1 MISLI
6 LASSNHSTGRQ
17 RVPLVP
23 SSSDDLNSLCF
34 ISFVPTPS
42 TRYPKSES
50 NLRTERV
57 RQQCRN
63 SGRLVFH
70 RTFPLHSFTLSSLN
84 SAQTLPFSRPFDSLT
99 GAQEGASWNPN
110 DLLQTTFTP
119 PSSESFDHSPSSL
132 STPSFS
138 RNSRTND
145 RHTPPGWQSVPAR
158 LLLPGTSVLIT
169 LKQDQGTDRTVQ
181 GVVGEKLTRG
191 DHPRGVK
198 VRLRDGR
205 VGRVV
210 RILSGEEAG
219 NTGRTG

>member
-1 MISLI
+1 MTSTPS
-6 LASSNHSTGRQ
+6 ASSALSQLLALGIPKVKAIYALKEFDNNAEIAA
-17 RVPLVP
+17 
-23 SSSDDLNSLCF
+23 DWCF
-34 ISFVPTPS
+34 TVRFPFILSPFHLISELT
-42 TRYPKSES
+42 
-50 NLRTERV
+50 L
-57 RQQCRN
+57 
-63 SGRLVFH
+63 
-70 RTFPLHSFTLSSLN
+70 LHP
-84 SAQTLPFSRPFDSLT
+84 AFDSLT
-99 GAQEGASWNPN
+99 AAQEGASWTPN

-132 STPSFS
+132 STPAFS

-158 LLLPGTSVLIT
+158 LLIPGTPVLIT